1 MSSRD
6 EGGDTSSISQRVV
19 EKVAAATDTDPCD
32 LSPLYPAID
41 PDALNS
47 LFNDAHFIES
57 GTDGYVTFRMSGC
70 EVVIW
75 ADGSVEVAAEDEWTS
90 TGASESGAASSAQAV
105 GTGD

>member
-6 EGGDTSSISQRVV
+6 EGGDTSTISQRVV

-32 LSPLYPAID
+32 LAPLYPAID

-47 LFNDAHFIES
+47 LFDGAHFIES

-75 ADGSVEVAAEDEWTS
+75 ADGTVEVDAEEECATDAPTS
-90 TGASESGAASSAQAV
+90 GGASSAQAV
-105 GTGD
+105 RTGD